1 VRFTNYEP
9 ETLAAALL
17 ELAIV
22 SLCAWCFLFF
32 AIFAAGKVAQSTQGG
47 PADE

>member
-9 ETLAAALL
+9 ETLAAASL
-17 ELAIV
+17 ELVIT
-22 SLCAWCFLFF
+22 SLCAWCFLF
-32 AIFAAGKVAQSTQGG
+32 AAMWLAGKVAQSTQGG